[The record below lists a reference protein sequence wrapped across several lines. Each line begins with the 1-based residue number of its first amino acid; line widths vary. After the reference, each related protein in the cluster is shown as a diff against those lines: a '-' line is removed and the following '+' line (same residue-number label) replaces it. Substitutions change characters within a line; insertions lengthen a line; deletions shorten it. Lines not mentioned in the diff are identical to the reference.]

1 MRSAASNPS
10 DTPPAE
16 TSVWD
21 DLSLVL
27 DQLDELARQ
36 SVSPAEFYRQLIA
49 RVAPVLA
56 ATHAAVWLRE
66 PDGTLRVVAHTSG
79 WMESIAD
86 RGVHEVLVTAALA
99 ASDVVSLPPGQ
110 SYAGASNTSAD
121 YYLLAPVSLADWT
134 RGVASGVAL
143 VELTLADGRAPSSY
157 RGAAELV
164 DAVRQQAAEYHVRRQ
179 LAEMAG
185 ERGQHDA
192 LLALVEQ
199 VGGGTDLKQTAQRI
213 ASEGARVGHCDRMSV
228 LTATTR
234 GARLLATSGTD
245 RVERRGRAA
254 RSLEQLA
261 TMAVKLDEPIYYSD
275 SSGDDAAD
283 LLPQVASVVS
293 HYVDEFH
300 ARSLVVMPL
309 PANEKN
315 RRRSRGVLVAEQFSG
330 ERGALDLPYLGE
342 MARAVSPAM
351 TSAITWHELPLS
363 GVLQTLGWVRM
374 PRTMFRSAVAS
385 LVLAGVVAALLMI
398 RTPLVV
404 DVRGQLV
411 PVVKQ
416 DVFAPRSAIVD
427 QLLVAH
433 ADAVD
438 AGAVLVDLRDPELAV
453 EIERLR
459 GEETKV
465 RRQLESVRA
474 TRTTSG
480 ATTATPLE
488 RYKLSAEE
496 EELKTQLDN
505 LAAEL
510 ALLETQA
517 KSLTVTS
524 PIAGTVTTWQTDER
538 LAPGRPVER
547 GQVLV
552 SVADT
557 AGDWKLELDLPDER
571 LDQLREAGGEPLK
584 VEYRM
589 GSDASRMHMATVSRI
604 ADRVDV
610 VTEPTGEEI
619 RRVRVEATPDAA
631 LPDEL
636 REAAL
641 RPGGSVRARIVVGE
655 RPLGY
660 VLFHDLGRAVRNW
673 WEF

>member
-1 MRSAASNPS
+1 MRPAASNPT

-16 TSVWD
+16 SSVWD

-27 DQLDELARQ
+27 DGLDELARQ
-36 SVSPAEFYRQLIA
+36 AVSPAEFYRQLIA

-66 PDGTLRVVAHTSG
+66 SDGTLRVIAHTSG
-79 WMESIAD
+79 WMESIGD
-86 RGVHEVLVTAALA
+86 RGVHEQLVTAALA
-99 ASDVVSLPPGQ
+99 ASDVISLPPGQ

-121 YYLLAPVSLADWT
+121 HYLLAPVTLADWT
-134 RGVASGVAL
+134 RGASNSVAVIELAL
-143 VELTLADGRAPSSY
+143 AAGRAPSSY

-164 DAVRQQAAEYHVRRQ
+164 DTVRQQAAEYHVRRQ
-179 LAEMAG
+179 LGEMAG
-185 ERGQHDA
+185 ERGQRDA

-199 VGGGTDLKQTAQRI
+199 VGGGTDLRHTAQRI
-213 ASEGARVGHCDRMSV
+213 ASEGARVGRCDRMSV
-228 LTATTR
+228 LAASPR
-234 GARLLATSGTD
+234 GARLWATSGTD

-254 RSLEQLA
+254 RALEQLA
-261 TMAVKLDEPIYYSD
+261 TMAVKLDEPIYYTD
-275 SSGDDAAD
+275 SSGDDAPD

-293 HYVDEFH
+293 QYVDEFH
-300 ARSLVVMPL
+300 ARSLVVIPL
-309 PANEKN
+309 PADAKN
-315 RRRSRGVLVAEQFSG
+315 PRRSRGVLVAEQFSG
-330 ERGALDLPYLGE
+330 ERGRLDLPYLGE

-351 TSAITWHELPLS
+351 QSAITWHELPLG
-363 GVLQTLGWVRM
+363 GVLQTLGWLRM
-374 PRTMFRSAVAS
+374 PRTMFRLAVAS
-385 LVLAGVVAALLMI
+385 LVLVGVLAALLMI
-398 RTPLVV
+398 RMPLVV

-411 PVVKQ
+411 PIVKQ

-427 QLLVAH
+427 RLLVAH
-433 ADAVD
+433 SDSVE
-438 AGAVLVDLRDPELAV
+438 AGEVLVDLRDPELSV

-465 RRQLESVRA
+465 RRQLEAVRA

-480 ATTATPLE
+480 ATTATVLE

-510 ALLETQA
+510 KLLDTQS

-524 PIAGTVTTWQTDER
+524 PIAGTVTTWQADER

-557 AGDWKLELDLPDER
+557 AGDWKLELDLPDEQ
-571 LDQLREAGGEPLK
+571 LDQLREADVDQLK
-584 VEYRM
+584 VEFRL

-604 ADRVDV
+604 ADRVDL
-610 VTEPTGEEI
+610 VTEPTGEEV
-619 RRVRVEATPDAA
+619 RQVRVEATPDAT
-631 LPDEL
+631 LPAEL
-636 REAAL
+636 RGAAL
-641 RPGGSVRARIVVGE
+641 RPGGSVRARIIVGE

-660 VLFHDLGRAVRNW
+660 VLLHDLGRAVRNW